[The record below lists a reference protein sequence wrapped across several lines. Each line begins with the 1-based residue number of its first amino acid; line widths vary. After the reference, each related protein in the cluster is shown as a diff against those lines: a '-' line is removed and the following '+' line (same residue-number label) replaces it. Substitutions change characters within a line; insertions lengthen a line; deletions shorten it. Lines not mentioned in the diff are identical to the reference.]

1 MLMCNPDTEAGSLQL
16 KPKYQ
21 RFDDFVKV
29 TSDIPVEMN
38 CVSDALLWRPFAFV
52 RATTTKLSDPRE
64 PDSEICNVAVVPESV
79 LVVTVAS
86 EGSALRFGCNTL
98 TALTPEA
105 TVYVMMAMLSEYVML
120 PDSVGLAKLASNASG
135 ADAALWL
142 PLALPCAITTMDMDV
157 ANATDTDTVLPEDP
171 VLIIVLTST
180 SAGNAVRSDFKTVTA
195 VTPGFTEYVMLAVV
209 PEYVTLPDNVGA
221 AYCPI
226 KVCATDGKLSR
237 PLALIRA
244 TTTMLNVL
252 VNGTVIVAVNEFME
266 LVAPEIAVLSDAF
279 RTCTALTPVSTV
291 YVMLAV

>member
-1 MLMCNPDTEAGSLQL
+1 MFNPDTEDGLLQL

-98 TALTPEA
+98 TALTPSA
-105 TVYVMMAMLSEYVML
+105 TLYVMMAMLSEYVM
-120 PDSVGLAKLASNASG
+120 PCSDSMGLTKLASNASG

-142 PLALPCAITTMDMDV
+142 PLALLCAITTMDMEV
-157 ANATDTDTVLPEDP
+157 VNATDNDTVLPEDP

-195 VTPGFTEYVMLAVV
+195 VTRGCTEYVMLAVL
-209 PEYVTLPDNVGA
+209 PEYVTLPDSVGA
-221 AYCPI
+221 SYCPT

-237 PLALIRA
+237 PVSLVRA

-252 VNGTVIVAVNEFME
+252 VNGTVIVAVTPLTE

-279 RTCTALTPVSTV
+279 RTCTWDTPVSTV

>member
-1 MLMCNPDTEAGSLQL
+1 MFNPDTEDGLLQL

-29 TSDIPVEMN
+29 RSDIPVEMN
-38 CVSDALLWRPFAFV
+38 CVSDALLWRPFGFV

-98 TALTPEA
+98 TALTPSA
-105 TVYVMMAMLSEYVML
+105 TVYVIMAVLSEYVML

-142 PLALPCAITTMDMDV
+142 PLALLCAITTMDMDV
-157 ANATDTDTVLPEDP
+157 ANATDNDTVLPEDP

-195 VTPGFTEYVMLAVV
+195 VTPEFTEYVMLAVL
-209 PEYVTLPDNVGA
+209 PEYVTLPDSVGA
-221 AYCPI
+221 AYCPT

-237 PLALIRA
+237 PMSLLVRA
-244 TTTMLNVL
+244 TTTMLIVL
-252 VNGTVIVAVNEFME
+252 VNGTVIVAVNEVME
-266 LVAPEIAVLSDAF
+266 LVAPDTAELSDAF
-279 RTCTALTPVSTV
+279 RTCTWVTPAATV

>member
-1 MLMCNPDTEAGSLQL
+1 MFNPDTEDGLLQL

-38 CVSDALLWRPFAFV
+38 CVSDALWRPVAFT

-98 TALTPEA
+98 TALTPSA
-105 TVYVMMAMLSEYVML
+105 TVYVMMAVLPEYVML
-120 PDSVGLAKLASNASG
+120 PNVGLVKLASNASG

-157 ANATDTDTVLPEDP
+157 VNATNTDMVLPEVP
-171 VLIIVLTST
+171 ALIIVLTST

-195 VTPGFTEYVMLAVV
+195 VTRGFTEYVMLAVL
-209 PEYVTLPDNVGA
+209 PEYVTLPDSVGA
-221 AYCPI
+221 SYCPT

-237 PLALIRA
+237 PMSLLVRA
-244 TTTMLNVL
+244 TTTMSYVL
-252 VNGTVIVAVNEFME
+252 VNDGTVIVAINEFME
-266 LVAPEIAVLSDAF
+266 LVAPETAVLSDAF
-279 RTCTALTPVSTV
+279 LTCTALTPAATV

>member
-1 MLMCNPDTEAGSLQL
+1 MFNPDTEDGLLQL

-29 TSDIPVEMN
+29 RSDIPVEMN
-38 CVSDALLWRPFAFV
+38 CVSDTLWRPAAFV
-52 RATTTKLSDPRE
+52 KATTTKLSDPRE

-98 TALTPEA
+98 TALTPSA
-105 TVYVMMAMLSEYVML
+105 TLYVMMAVLPEYVM
-120 PDSVGLAKLASNASG
+120 PGSDSMGLTKLASNASG

-142 PLALPCAITTMDMDV
+142 PLALLCAITTMDMEV
-157 ANATDTDTVLPEDP
+157 VNATDNDTVLPEDP
-171 VLIIVLTST
+171 VLIIVLTIT

-195 VTPGFTEYVMLAVV
+195 VTPGFTEYVMLAAF

-252 VNGTVIVAVNEFME
+252 VNGTVIVAINEFME
-266 LVAPEIAVLSDAF
+266 LVATEIAVLSDAF
-279 RTCTALTPVSTV
+279 RTCTALPPAATV

>member
-1 MLMCNPDTEAGSLQL
+1 MFNPDTEDGLLQL
-16 KPKYQ
+16 KPKYH
-21 RFDDFVKV
+21 DDADFVKV

-38 CVSDALLWRPFAFV
+38 CVSDASLWRPFAFV

-105 TVYVMMAMLSEYVML
+105 TVYVMMATLSEYVML

-157 ANATDTDTVLPEDP
+157 VNATDTVLPEVP
-171 VLIIVLTST
+171 VLIIVLTRT

-195 VTPGFTEYVMLAVV
+195 VTPGCTEYVMLAVL
-209 PEYVTLPDNVGA
+209 PEYVTLPDSVGA
-221 AYCPI
+221 AY
-226 KVCATDGKLSR
+226 
-237 PLALIRA
+237 
-244 TTTMLNVL
+244 
-252 VNGTVIVAVNEFME
+252 
-266 LVAPEIAVLSDAF
+266 
-279 RTCTALTPVSTV
+279 
-291 YVMLAV
+291 